1 MLWKPE
7 DMFLKEKYTSK
18 RHASYTK
25 TNSCYVSYIYIQ
37 FEVFKNTDFVF
48 FAYLKE
54 KLNTAGSFR
63 VFTLY
68 Y

>member
-1 MLWKPE
+1 
-7 DMFLKEKYTSK
+7 MFLKEKYTSK

-25 TNSCYVSYIYIQ
+25 TNSYVFYSVC
-37 FEVFKNTDFVF
+37 EVFENTDFVF
-48 FAYLKE
+48 FAYLKG
-54 KLNTAGSFR
+54 KLNTAGPFR

>member
-1 MLWKPE
+1 
-7 DMFLKEKYTSK
+7 MFLKVKYTTN

-25 TNSCYVSYIYIQ
+25 TNSTQVHLYSVYAVFENIY
-37 FEVFKNTDFVF
+37 FVL